1 MCVHVFPISF
11 QTDILDINDIF
22 RDLGTLVSEQGDM
35 IGVQLTLKVHV
46 YIRTVVYMYYK
57 LKYIC

>member
-46 YIRTVVYMYYK
+46 YIQ
-57 LKYIC
+57 